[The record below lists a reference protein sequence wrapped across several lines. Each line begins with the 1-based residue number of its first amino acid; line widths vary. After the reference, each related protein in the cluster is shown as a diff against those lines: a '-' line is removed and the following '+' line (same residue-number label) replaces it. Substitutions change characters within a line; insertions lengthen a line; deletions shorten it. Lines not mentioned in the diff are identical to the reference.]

1 MDREAGQA
9 IVHEVAKSWIQLKQF
24 NMHAKHLKRF
34 LLTASFN
41 PGLWLYILDSS
52 YV

>member
-1 MDREAGQA
+1 MDREAWQA

-24 NMHAKHLKRF
+24 NMHAEHLNLF

-41 PGLWLYILDSS
+41 PGLWLYIPDSS